1 MRDLMS
7 RTDVILDAE
16 MEKIHAENPAKL
28 ASKVV
33 LVLKDGRELERQV
46 DFPKGD
52 PDNPLTWGEARE
64 KFLHLAIPVYGEEK
78 AKKLCG
84 LVEHLEKSND
94 FAKDLA
100 ACLAD

>member
-1 MRDLMS
+1 MN
-7 RTDVILDAE
+7 RTEVIPDAE
-16 MEKIHAENPAKL
+16 MEKVHDENPAKL

-33 LVLKDGRELERQV
+33 LVLKDERKLERQV

-52 PDNPLTWGEARE
+52 PDNPLTWNEAKE
-64 KFLHLAIPVYGEEK
+64 KFMHLAVPVYGEAK
-78 AKKLCG
+78 AEKLCK
-84 LVEHLEKSND
+84 LIEHLEKCED